1 MRFHENYQAVQAPVC
16 ELHEQRRLASLGT
29 HHQGSSPALTPTLGS
44 LRRKREARGRKSH
57 TEWPKNTKCEKATG
71 ELSWPKYTE
80 RERER
85 VQIGMAHG
93 LIRNYRA
100 KLCRTTA
107 PTSSPWPGQLRRW
120 SDRCPSCEFESV
132 KRVESCGACLETL
145 SLTSRDWT
153 VCWCGTTEHCGA
165 VLWGIMTSVSP
176 RPRSQHANL
185 GAKRHWHKQ
194 ENRQMCRKCLV
205 FLWQWKDQGT
215 KHFSWI
221 CLLTDWVY
229 EVLYCDGS
237 K

>member
-1 MRFHENYQAVQAPVC
+1 MRIHEKNQAMQAPVC
-16 ELHEQRRLASLGT
+16 ELHEQRTLASLGT

-44 LRRKREARGRKSH
+44 LRRKTKARGRKSH
-57 TEWPKNTKCEKATG
+57 TDWPKNTKCAKATVNFHDQ
-71 ELSWPKYTE
+71 SI
-80 RERER
+80 ERER

-93 LIRNYRA
+93 LIRNYRE

-120 SDRCPSCEFESV
+120 SDRCPPYEFESV
-132 KRVESCGACLETL
+132 KRVENVESCGTCLETQ
-145 SLTSRDWT
+145 SLTSRDLYKSMLMWT
-153 VCWCGTTEHCGA
+153 YRALRSCPLRDNDKCIAEAQESTCQ
-165 VLWGIMTSVSP
+165 P
-176 RPRSQHANL
+176 R
-185 GAKRHWHKQ
+185 AKRYWHKQ

-205 FLWQWKDQGT
+205 FLWRKDQGT
-215 KHFSWI
+215 KRFSWI